1 MVLLKG
7 HNTAIAGPDGALAV
21 NPTGGAGLAKAG
33 SGDTL
38 SGILAALLAQGT
50 PPFVAAVCAAWLHGR
65 AGDLCQADR
74 SARSTPVS
82 YTHLTV
88 SLSPV

>member
-1 MVLLKG
+1 M
-7 HNTAIAGPDGALAV
+7 
-21 NPTGGAGLAKAG
+21 AKAG

-74 SARSTPVS
+74 SARSTLPRD
-82 YTHLTV
+82 LPGR
-88 SLSPV
+88 LGDIFAQLGI